1 MNNTK
6 KINKLLSFGY
16 TAVLLLIFL
25 VPTSSL
31 AKVVGPYTGQV
42 LDSRTGEPIQG
53 ASVLIYWEK
62 RIPAPPS
69 GGYSEL
75 VKITLVYTD
84 DQGMYRIPR
93 QFINTGLIGL
103 LESTNL
109 VIYQPGYQAF
119 TDRKWQGDLPAP
131 FQKDTIVKL
140 ERIPP
145 GFDHQKHHER
155 ITDALRGI
163 DIDYYEGV
171 DNLTGRALSTEEIVE
186 KIAIMAEYWE
196 FLRRVE
202 WEEKREIVK

>member
-1 MNNTK
+1 MP
-6 KINKLLSFGY
+6 FCF
-16 TAVLLLIFL
+16 TAVLLLILL

-42 LDSRTGEPIQG
+42 LDSLTGEPIQG

-75 VKITLVYTD
+75 IKTTLVYTD
-84 DQGMYRIPR
+84 DQGMYRIPW
-93 QFINTGLIGL
+93 QFINTGLVGW

-109 VIYQPGYQAF
+109 IIYQPGYQAF
-119 TDRKWQGDLPAP
+119 TDRKWQGNLPAP

-145 GFDHQKHHER
+145 GFDHQKHYER
-155 ITDALRGI
+155 ITDVLRGI
-163 DIDYYEGV
+163 DIGY
-171 DNLTGRALSTEEIVE
+171 TGRALPTEEIVE
-186 KIAIMAEYWE
+186 KIAIMAGYWE
-196 FLRRVE
+196 FMRRIE
-202 WEEKREIVK
+202 WEEDREGVK